1 MTQPFAD
8 YDALYEGRMEAL
20 KKKREEKFKK
30 LDGDFFKALEVN
42 DKASQTRIASIKNK
56 LRSFPQEME
65 NKTFASR
72 DDIINYEPECLKDE
86 TV

>member
-8 YDALYEGRMEAL
+8 YDALYEGRMEFL
-20 KKKREEKFKK
+20 KKKREEKFKQ

-42 DKASQTRIASIKNK
+42 DQTSQARIADKKNK
-56 LRSFPQEME
+56 LRNFPQEME
-65 NKTFASR
+65 NKTFSSR
-72 DDIINYEPECLKDE
+72 DDIICYEPECFRNE

>member
-8 YDALYEGRMEAL
+8 YDALYEGRMEEL
-20 KKKREEKFKK
+20 KKKREEKFKQ

-42 DKASQTRIASIKNK
+42 DQPSQARIAAEKNK
-56 LRSFPQEME
+56 LRNFPQEME
-65 NKTFASR
+65 KKKFSSR
-72 DDIINYEPECLKDE
+72 EDIIRYVPECFRDE

>member
-42 DKASQTRIASIKNK
+42 DKASQTRIASIKNE
-56 LRSFPQEME
+56 LRNFPQEMK
-65 NKTFASR
+65 NQQFSSR
-72 DDIINYEPECLKDE
+72 DAIINYEPKCFKNEA
-86 TV
+86 V